1 MGRTGIKRREEI
13 SYIKRWKLITGP
25 VGAGLRVCESDC
37 NLKTSTGNE
46 ENENLKTA
54 RNVGI
59 GFPLKGKKFFIWSV
73 ADQAGIGRVN
83 ILSKPSRW
91 GK

>member
-1 MGRTGIKRREEI
+1 MGT
-13 SYIKRWKLITGP
+13 
-25 VGAGLRVCESDC
+25 GLRVCESDW

-59 GFPLKGKKFFIWSV
+59 GSPLKGKIFFIWSV
-73 ADQAGIGRVN
+73 ADQAGIGKVT
-83 ILSKPSRW
+83 ILSKPNCW